1 MSRASI
7 ACISALVL
15 LLTAVPRSA
24 AADSAPLPASMAA
37 VGDSITQAA
46 STGGSLGADY
56 PQNSWSTGTN
66 ATVNSHTVR
75 LQALGAPLAQTTHNR
90 SVSGAKVA
98 DLPGQMST
106 VVPLQ
111 PDYLTV
117 LIGGNDLCTDT
128 VAQMTS
134 VTDFRASFATA
145 MSTITSGSPDTYV
158 YVVSI
163 PDVYQLWGLFRNSF
177 WARLVWAS
185 AGVCQ
190 SLLANPGSTSQA
202 DVQRRDE
209 VRQRNIA
216 YNAQLAD
223 VCAAYSSRCRFDGNA
238 VFNTQLTRSDVSGDY
253 FHPSL
258 SGQARL
264 AQTSWDA
271 GYAWTTTPVNQPP
284 AAAFTVDCAG
294 LSCQFTDTST
304 DSDGTVVAWS
314 WAFGDG
320 ATDAAR
326 NPTHEYA
333 AAGTY
338 TVVLAVEDDD
348 DATGSA
354 EQTVSV
360 SVPTSDTP
368 VWITGLSGS
377 AAANKG
383 NWTAT
388 VGVSVASASGPVA
401 GATVTGSWSS
411 GGIGS
416 CTTTATGTCTTST
429 NVNKKTASVTFVV
442 TDVGGAGIVYVPRPG
457 DPEQVTVS
465 RP

>member
-7 ACISALVL
+7 AVISALVL

-24 AADSAPLPASMAA
+24 AADTAPLPASMAA

-56 PQNSWSTGTN
+56 PQNSWATGTN
-66 ATVNSHTVR
+66 ATVNSHALR
-75 LQALGAPLAQTTHNR
+75 LQTLGAPIAQTTYNR

-111 PDYLTV
+111 PAYLTV

-134 VTDFRASFATA
+134 VTDFRSSFASA
-145 MSTITSGSPDTYV
+145 MSTIASGSPSTYV

-163 PDVYQLWGLFRNSF
+163 PDVYQLWSLFRNNF
-177 WARLVWAS
+177 WARLVWSS
-185 AGVCQ
+185 AGICQ

-202 DVQRRDE
+202 DVQRRE
-209 VRQRNIA
+209 QVRQRNIA
-216 YNAQLAD
+216 FNTQLAE
-223 VCAAYSSRCRFDGNA
+223 VCAAHASRCRFDGNA

-271 GYAWTTTPVNQPP
+271 GFTWTTTPVNQPP
-284 AAAFTVDCAG
+284 TAGFTASCTGLTCAFV
-294 LSCQFTDTST
+294 DTST
-304 DSDGTVVAWS
+304 DVDGTVVAWS

-320 ATDAAR
+320 AIDTSR
-326 NPTHEYA
+326 NPSHEYA
-333 AAGTY
+333 TAGTY
-338 TVVLAVEDDD
+338 TVVLTVEDDD
-348 DATGSA
+348 RATGSA
-354 EQTVSV
+354 LQTVNV
-360 SVPTSDTP
+360 TVPTSDAP
-368 VWITGLSGS
+368 VWITSLGGS
-377 AAANKG
+377 ATASKG

-388 VGVSVASASGPVA
+388 VSVSVAGAGGPVSD
-401 GATVTGSWSS
+401 ATVTGTWSS
-411 GGIGS
+411 GGTGS
-416 CTTTATGTCTTST
+416 CTTTASGSCTTSS

-442 TDVGGAGIVYVPRPG
+442 TGVSGPGLVYEPRPG
-457 DPEQVTVS
+457 DPQQVTVS

>member
-1 MSRASI
+1 MPRASFAVI
-7 ACISALVL
+7 FALVL
-15 LLTAVPRSA
+15 LLSAVPSAA
-24 AADSAPLPASMAA
+24 AADSAPLPASMGA

-66 ATVNSHTVR
+66 ATVNSHALR
-75 LQALGAPLAQTTHNR
+75 LQALGAPLAQTTYNR

-106 VVPLQ
+106 VVPLG

-134 VTDFRASFATA
+134 VSDFRASFATA
-145 MSTITSGSPDTYV
+145 MSDITSGSPNTYV

-163 PDVYQLWGLFRNSF
+163 PDVYQLWSLFRNSF
-177 WARLVWAS
+177 WARLVWSS
-185 AGVCQ
+185 AGICQ
-190 SLLANPGSTSQA
+190 SLLSNPGSTSQA
-202 DVQRRDE
+202 DVQRRDQ

-223 VCAAYSSRCRFDGNA
+223 VCAAYASRCRFDGNA
-238 VFNTQLTRSDVSGDY
+238 VFNTQLARSDVSGDY

-264 AQTSWDA
+264 AQTSWVA
-271 GYAWTTTPVNQPP
+271 GYAWTTTPVNQSPT
-284 AAAFTVDCAG
+284 AAFTFDCAG
-294 LSCQFTDTST
+294 LTCQFTDAST
-304 DSDGTVVAWS
+304 DADGTVIAWT
-314 WAFGDG
+314 WAFGDDE
-320 ATDAAR
+320 TDAAQ
-326 NPTHEYA
+326 NPNHEYA
-333 AAGTY
+333 TAGTY
-338 TVVLAVEDDD
+338 TVVLTVIDDD
-348 DATGSA
+348 GATGSA
-354 EQTVSV
+354 QGSV
-360 SVPTSDTP
+360 SVTLPTSDTP
-368 VWITGLSGS
+368 VWIGGLGGS

-388 VGVSVASASGPVA
+388 VSVSVASASGPVA

-411 GGIGS
+411 GGTGS
-416 CTTTATGTCTTST
+416 CTTTATGTCAASTSA
-429 NVNKKTASVTFVV
+429 NKKTASVTFVV
-442 TDVGGAGIVYVPRPG
+442 TGVSGTGIVYGPRPG
-457 DPEQVTVS
+457 DPQQVTVS